1 MNIVQFL
8 FFTLAR
14 KLPDELIMII
24 LFKFRAI
31 QHPLVSQLLKRTENK
46 LCEGNCSSDTG
57 RIINTVY
64 ESLLKENQGK
74 KVDIYEIMKQH
85 FSSHIYKES
94 NDPYFKMYPRLP
106 DYGYYIKRPFGKLN
120 YSIKHDYKN
129 VDTSSN
135 LNLFGL
141 TRAKKI
147 IEKYTC
153 KCDYKLKFY
162 YNVNKREVKIYAKR
176 NSPINYDS
184 VTKDLVYLEKTF
196 NLPNFVCAYCKM
208 DKGRYILYHTNI
220 ELTKGYRNKHCFNK
234 SQV

>member
-46 LCEGNCSSDTG
+46 LCEGNRSSDTG
-57 RIINTVY
+57 QLINSVY
-64 ESLLKENQGK
+64 ETLLKENQGT
-74 KVDIYEIMKQH
+74 KVDIYTLMKEH
-85 FSSHIYKES
+85 FSSHIYKDS
-94 NDPYFKMYPRLP
+94 CDPYLKMYPLLP

-141 TRAKKI
+141 TRAKNI
-147 IEKYTC
+147 IENKQC
-153 KCDYKLKFY
+153 KCGSKLNMFY
-162 YNVNKREVKIYAKR
+162 LSNKREIKIYAKR

-184 VTKDLVYLEKTF
+184 YTKDLIYLEKAY
-196 NLPNFVCAYCKM
+196 NLPKYVCAYCKI
-208 DKGRYILYHTNI
+208 DKKRYELYHKEVPYNR
-220 ELTKGYRNKHCFNK
+220 TKLRLNK
-234 SQV
+234 SYI